1 MFEKLRPKAQ
11 EWLYSTEFR
20 EMDFKSFNSDLETVI
35 YDVKSFLPKTSVT
48 DRL

>member
-20 EMDFKSFNSDLETVI
+20 EMDSLISGLSQQIDSQLGKN
-35 YDVKSFLPKTSVT
+35 KTNIN
-48 DRL
+48 